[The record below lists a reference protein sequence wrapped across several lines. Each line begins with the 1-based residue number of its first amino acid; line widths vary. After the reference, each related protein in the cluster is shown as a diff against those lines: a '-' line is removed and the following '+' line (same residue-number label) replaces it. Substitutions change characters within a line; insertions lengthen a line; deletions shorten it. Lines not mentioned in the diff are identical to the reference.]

1 MFILITES
9 PSLFRVQYEDQQ
21 ESLLRALQQN
31 VGPQMQMV
39 SEWTY
44 TKEQVI
50 FLAFTVYHL
59 LSAVT
64 LLVKFNV
71 NIFMFEMVKAVIC
84 VC

>member
-39 SEWTY
+39 SE
-44 TKEQVI
+44 
-50 FLAFTVYHL
+50 
-59 LSAVT
+59 
-64 LLVKFNV
+64 
-71 NIFMFEMVKAVIC
+71 
-84 VC
+84 